1 MLGAYSKQYINLL
14 MNKITCSITF
24 TEYFYVLRSLPDA
37 GNPKLNK
44 GHKPP
49 HSLWFRVKQ
58 EKLGI

>member
-49 HSLWFRVKQ
+49 LFP
-58 EKLGI
+58 LI